1 MSEKPLLNEM
11 ELINRARKGSVDAFE
26 QLVLNYQDRLYR
38 FLLVRAPCQADA
50 EDALQEAFVAAFRYL
65 PSYRPRYKFS
75 TWLFTI
81 AVRQLGKM
89 KRSLKATDV
98 LPDSLVSDEPGPQQ
112 LGIQTDDR
120 RSLWQTARD
129 HLGDAQFTALWLFY
143 VEDMPIAE
151 IAIAMK
157 RPVSWVKVNLMRAR
171 KRLSKA
177 LQDVNFEHSVI
188 SGEVT
193 L

>member
-1 MSEKPLLNEM
+1 MPENPLQNEM
-11 ELINRARKGSVDAFE
+11 ELISRAQKGSIDAFE
-26 QLVLNYQDRLYR
+26 QLVLSYQDRLYR
-38 FLLVRAPCQADA
+38 FLLVRASCRADA

-65 PSYRPRYKFS
+65 PSYREQYQFS

-89 KRSLKATDV
+89 KRSPAVVDV
-98 LPDSLVSDEPGPQQ
+98 ALDSIISDEPGPQQ
-112 LGIQTDDR
+112 LGIQTQHR
-120 RSLWQTARD
+120 QSLWQTAKQ
-129 HLGDAQFTALWLFY
+129 HLGDAQFIALWLFY
-143 VEDMPIAE
+143 VEDMPVAE

-171 KRLSKA
+171 RRLSHV
-177 LQDVNFEHSVI
+177 LQNTNFEHSAI
-188 SGEVT
+188 RGEVT